1 LWRPLRWQVAQERK
15 MKLEFEFDSDEGNR
29 RKIEGMKRAASIRKS
44 ELEEGRKLADKVA
57 RIVGIAT
64 ID

>member
-1 LWRPLRWQVAQERK
+1 